1 MTVSCVMLPSHF
13 VTCVTITH
21 NVTPHPLSKSKI
33 KPSLYYEL
41 KILELVKENNLVL
54 KLIQENLIEN
64 SVQDHIPYIPKTN
77 SLYSTTLA
85 YPK

>member
-1 MTVSCVMLPSHF
+1 VTVSYVMLPSHF